1 MSSETEAKTPQE
13 LDELE
18 LREVEAE
25 LKEVR
30 ELVEVYREPMTELYV
45 RNMVARERHVA
56 VLERILARAKRS

>member
-30 ELVEVYREPMTELYV
+30 ELAQVCKKSSFILY
-45 RNMVARERHVA
+45 ARHMAAMERQQA
-56 VLERILARAKRS
+56 VLERILARARKS